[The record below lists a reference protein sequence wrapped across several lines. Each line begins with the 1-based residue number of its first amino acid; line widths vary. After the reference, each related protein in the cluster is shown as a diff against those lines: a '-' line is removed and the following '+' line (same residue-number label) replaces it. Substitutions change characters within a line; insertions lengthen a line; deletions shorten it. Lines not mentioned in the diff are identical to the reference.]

1 MNRSV
6 PVKIK
11 KLNDIAQIPFH
22 GSDAAAGYDLFAD
35 QDCVIQPETS
45 AKISTGIAMA
55 IPDGYWG
62 GIFARSG
69 LATKQ
74 GLRPANCTGV
84 IDSDYRGPVIVAIH
98 NDSSEERN
106 ICIGDKIAQMIISPF
121 VYWDIEEIDILDE
134 TERGSGGFG
143 STDKK

>member
-1 MNRSV
+1 MINFV
-6 PVKIK
+6 GVEIQ
-11 KLNDIAQIPFH
+11 KLTDTAQIPFH

-35 QDCVIQPETS
+35 QDYVIQPGAS

-74 GLRPANCTGV
+74 GLRPSNCVGV
-84 IDSDYRGPVIVAIH
+84 IDSDYRGPIIVALY
-98 NDSSEERN
+98 NDSNEDRF
-106 ICIGDKIAQMIISPF
+106 IHKGDKIAQMIISPF
-121 VYWDIEEIDILDE
+121 VYWTIHEVDTLEK
-134 TERGSGGFG
+134 TKRGEGGFG
-143 STDKK
+143 STGK